1 MSELELCFVCLQVDT
16 FDIRICMAK
25 TQRHVIDFGT
35 ADETELH
42 RLEIPLEFHMLQSGM
57 VHGLAFWF
65 DVAFIGSGA
74 TVWLSTAPTEALTHW
89 YQVRCLLQ
97 NPILV
102 KQGQVLT
109 GRVLMVAN
117 MKQSYD
123 VTIECKIMGTSTQ
136 SLNTLDLKNP
146 YFRYTGVQ
154 PQPPPGENNV
164 SPSEAYWSQVDL
176 AGARQVRTTAMGT
189 KLLLLPPFGNKK
201 CTLISLLHLVY

>member
-1 MSELELCFVCLQVDT
+1 
-16 FDIRICMAK
+16 MAK

-35 ADETELH
+35 ADESDLH
-42 RLEIPLEFHMLQSGM
+42 RIEIPLEFHMLSSGM

-65 DVAFIGSGA
+65 DVAFIGTGA

-97 NPILV
+97 TPILV

-109 GRVLMVAN
+109 GRVLMAAN

-136 SLNTLDLKNP
+136 SQNTLDLKNP

-154 PQPPPGENNV
+154 PQPPPGENSG
-164 SPSEAYWSQVDL
+164 SPSEAYWAQMDM
-176 AGARQVRTTAMGT
+176 AGARQVRYFDIIAPVRFSTTIMKG
-189 KLLLLPPFGNKK
+189 
-201 CTLISLLHLVY
+201 LV